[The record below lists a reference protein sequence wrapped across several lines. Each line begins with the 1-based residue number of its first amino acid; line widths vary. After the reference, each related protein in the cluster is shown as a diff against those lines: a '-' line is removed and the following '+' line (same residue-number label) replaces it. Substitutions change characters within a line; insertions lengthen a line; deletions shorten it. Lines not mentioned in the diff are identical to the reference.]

1 MTVAPL
7 HYIIPGGEMKHAEQN
22 LTEGSLPKKILF
34 FSLPLMC
41 TNLLQ
46 VLFNMAD
53 LAVVGK
59 FAGSNALGSV
69 GSTSILVTL
78 FTGFLIGLG
87 GGINVLVAL
96 YIGAGNKK
104 ETRQTVSTAYLLCL
118 VMGIALMLFGIG
130 SARGILSLMNTKP
143 ELIDDAV
150 LYLHIYFLGLP
161 AVGVYNCGN
170 AVLSA
175 AGDTRKPLC
184 YLSLAG
190 AVNIILNLIL
200 VIVFHL
206 DVAGV
211 AIASIISQYISAILI
226 SRALTR
232 GGHIY
237 TISLKAPLLP
247 DEKDRI
253 SLLRKDK
260 LIAILKL
267 GLPAGFQNVVFMFAN
282 LFVQTGINSFSATMV
297 AANSAAANADGPV
310 YEVMAAFY
318 VACSSFMGQNLG
330 AHKKDR
336 VLKSYFVCLGYSFFI
351 GLILGL
357 FILWMGPNFLLLF
370 TSEAAV
376 VEAGMHRLRIM
387 SVSYAVSAFM
397 DCTIAASRG
406 LGKTVVPTIIVIM
419 GSCVFRV
426 IWIYTIFAYFKTIPS
441 LYLLYIFSW
450 TITAIA
456 EIIYFRYI
464 YRREISAA

>member
-1 MTVAPL
+1 
-7 HYIIPGGEMKHAEQN
+7 MKQLEQS
-22 LTEGSLPKKILF
+22 LTEGSLGKKIFL
-34 FSLPLMC
+34 FSLPLMLS
-41 TNLLQ
+41 NLLQ

-53 LAVVGK
+53 IAVVGK

-78 FTGFLIGLG
+78 FTSFLIGVG

-96 YIGAGNKK
+96 HIGAGNKK
-104 ETRQTVSTAYLLCL
+104 EAKETITTAYVLCL
-118 VMGIALMLFGIG
+118 CMGILLLIVGIS

-143 ELIDDAV
+143 ELIDGAV
-150 LYLHIYFLGLP
+150 LYLRIYFLGLP

-170 AVLSA
+170 AILSA
-175 AGDTRKPLC
+175 AGDTKKPL
-184 YLSLAG
+184 YFLSIAG
-190 AVNIILNLIL
+190 VVNVVLNLLL

-226 SRALTR
+226 THALTH
-232 GGHIY
+232 GDNVY
-237 TISLKAPLLP
+237 TISLRHQPLH
-247 DEKDRI
+247 
-253 SLLRKDK
+253 SLVLKDK

-267 GLPAGFQNVVFMFAN
+267 GLPSGLQNMVFMFAN
-282 LFVQTGINSFSATMV
+282 LFVQVGVNSFSATMV

-330 AHKKDR
+330 AKKKDR
-336 VLKSYFVCLGYSFFI
+336 VLKSYFVSLSYSFFI

-357 FILWMGPNFLLLF
+357 TILFMGPDFLLLF
-370 TSEAAV
+370 TSDPAV
-376 VEAGMHRLRIM
+376 IELGMYRLKIM
-387 SVSYAVSAFM
+387 SVSYAFSAFM

-406 LGKTVVPTIIVIM
+406 LGKTVVPTFIVIM

-450 TITAIA
+450 AITAAA
-456 EIIYFRYI
+456 EIIYFQAI
-464 YRREISAA
+464 YRKEMREV

>member
-1 MTVAPL
+1 
-7 HYIIPGGEMKHAEQN
+7 MKQLEQN
-22 LTEGSLPKKILF
+22 LTEGSLGKKIFL
-34 FSLPLMC
+34 FSLPLMLS
-41 TNLLQ
+41 NLLQ

-53 LAVVGK
+53 IAVVGK

-78 FTGFLIGLG
+78 FTSFLIGVG

-96 YIGAGNKK
+96 HIGAGNKK
-104 ETRQTVSTAYLLCL
+104 EAKETITTAYVLCL
-118 VMGIALMLFGIG
+118 CMGILLLIVGIS

-143 ELIDDAV
+143 ELIDGAV
-150 LYLHIYFLGLP
+150 LYLRIYFLGLP

-170 AVLSA
+170 AILSA
-175 AGDTRKPLC
+175 AGDTKKPL
-184 YLSLAG
+184 YFLSIAG
-190 AVNIILNLIL
+190 VVNVVLNLLL

-226 SRALTR
+226 TYAITH
-232 GGHIY
+232 GDNVY
-237 TISLKAPLLP
+237 TISLRHQTL
-247 DEKDRI
+247 R
-253 SLLRKDK
+253 SLVFKDK
-260 LIAILKL
+260 LTAILKL
-267 GLPAGFQNVVFMFAN
+267 GLPSGLQNMVFMFAN
-282 LFVQTGINSFSATMV
+282 LFVQVGVNSFSATMV

-330 AHKKDR
+330 AKKKDR
-336 VLKSYFVCLGYSFFI
+336 VLKSYFVSLSYSFFI

-357 FILWMGPNFLLLF
+357 TILFMGPDFLLLF
-370 TSEAAV
+370 TSDPAV
-376 VEAGMHRLRIM
+376 IELGMYRLKIM
-387 SVSYAVSAFM
+387 SVSYAFSAFM

-406 LGKTVVPTIIVIM
+406 LGKTVVPTFIVIM

-426 IWIYTIFAYFKTIPS
+426 IWIYTIFVYFKTIPS

-450 TITAIA
+450 AITAAA
-456 EIIYFRYI
+456 EIIYFQAI
-464 YRREISAA
+464 YRKEMRGV

>member
-1 MTVAPL
+1 ML
-7 HYIIPGGEMKHAEQN
+7 
-22 LTEGSLPKKILF
+22 S
-34 FSLPLMC
+34 
-41 TNLLQ
+41 NLLQ

-53 LAVVGK
+53 IAVVGK

-78 FTGFLIGLG
+78 FTSFLIGVG

-96 YIGAGNKK
+96 HIGAGNKK
-104 ETRQTVSTAYLLCL
+104 EARETITTAYVLCL
-118 VMGIALMLFGIG
+118 CMGILLLIVGIS

-143 ELIDDAV
+143 ELIDGAV
-150 LYLHIYFLGLP
+150 LYLRIYFLGLP

-170 AVLSA
+170 AILSA
-175 AGDTRKPLC
+175 AGDTKKPL
-184 YLSLAG
+184 YFLSIAG
-190 AVNIILNLIL
+190 VVNVALNLLL

-226 SRALTR
+226 TYAITH
-232 GGHIY
+232 GDNVY
-237 TISLKAPLLP
+237 TISLRHQTLHALVL
-247 DEKDRI
+247 
-253 SLLRKDK
+253 KDK
-260 LIAILKL
+260 LTAILKL
-267 GLPAGFQNVVFMFAN
+267 GLPSGLQNMVFMFAN
-282 LFVQTGINSFSATMV
+282 LFVQVGVNSFSATMV

-330 AHKKDR
+330 AKKKDR
-336 VLKSYFVCLGYSFFI
+336 ILKSYFVSLSYSFFI

-357 FILWMGPNFLLLF
+357 TILFMGPDFLLLF
-370 TSEAAV
+370 TSDPAV
-376 VEAGMHRLRIM
+376 IELGMYRLKIM
-387 SVSYAVSAFM
+387 SVSYAFSAFM

-406 LGKTVVPTIIVIM
+406 LGKTVVPTFIVIM

-450 TITAIA
+450 TITAMA
-456 EIIYFRYI
+456 EIIYFQAI
-464 YRREISAA
+464 YRKEMRGA

>member
-1 MTVAPL
+1 
-7 HYIIPGGEMKHAEQN
+7 MKQLEQS
-22 LTEGSLPKKILF
+22 LTEGSLGKKIFL
-34 FSLPLMC
+34 FSLPLMLS
-41 TNLLQ
+41 NLLQ

-53 LAVVGK
+53 IAVVGK

-78 FTGFLIGLG
+78 FTSFLIGVG

-96 YIGAGNKK
+96 HIGAGNKREAK
-104 ETRQTVSTAYLLCL
+104 ETITTAYVLCL
-118 VMGIALMLFGIG
+118 CMGILLLIVGIS

-143 ELIDDAV
+143 ELIDGAV
-150 LYLHIYFLGLP
+150 LYLRIYFLGLP

-175 AGDTRKPLC
+175 AGDTKKPL
-184 YLSLAG
+184 YFLSIAG
-190 AVNIILNLIL
+190 AINIALNLLL

-211 AIASIISQYISAILI
+211 AIASIISQYVSAILI
-226 SRALTR
+226 TYAITH
-232 GGHIY
+232 GDNVY
-237 TISLKAPLLP
+237 TTSLRHQTL
-247 DEKDRI
+247 R
-253 SLLRKDK
+253 SLVLKDK

-267 GLPAGFQNVVFMFAN
+267 GLPSGLQNMVFMFAN
-282 LFVQTGINSFSATMV
+282 LFVQVGVNSFSATMV

-330 AHKKDR
+330 AKKKDR
-336 VLKSYFVCLGYSFFI
+336 VLKSYFVSLSYSFFI

-357 FILWMGPNFLLLF
+357 TILFMGPNFLLLF
-370 TSEAAV
+370 TSDPAV
-376 VEAGMHRLRIM
+376 IELGMYRLKIM
-387 SVSYAVSAFM
+387 SVSYAFSAFM

-406 LGKTVVPTIIVIM
+406 LGKTVVPTFIVIM

-450 TITAIA
+450 TITAAA
-456 EIIYFRYI
+456 EIIYFQAI
-464 YRREISAA
+464 YRKEMRGV

>member
-1 MTVAPL
+1 
-7 HYIIPGGEMKHAEQN
+7 MKQLEQN
-22 LTEGSLPKKILF
+22 LTEGSLGKKIFL
-34 FSLPLMC
+34 FSLPLMLS
-41 TNLLQ
+41 NLLQ

-53 LAVVGK
+53 IAVVGK

-78 FTGFLIGLG
+78 FTSFLIGVG

-96 YIGAGNKK
+96 HIGAGNKK
-104 ETRQTVSTAYLLCL
+104 EAKETITTAYILCL
-118 VMGIALMLFGIG
+118 CMGILLLIVGIS

-143 ELIDDAV
+143 ELIDGAV
-150 LYLHIYFLGLP
+150 LYLRIYFLGLP

-175 AGDTRKPLC
+175 AGDTKKPL
-184 YLSLAG
+184 YFLSIAG
-190 AVNIILNLIL
+190 AINIALNLLL

-226 SRALTR
+226 TYAITH
-232 GGHIY
+232 GNNVY
-237 TISLKAPLLP
+237 TISLRHQTL
-247 DEKDRI
+247 R
-253 SLLRKDK
+253 SLVIKDK

-267 GLPAGFQNVVFMFAN
+267 GLPSGLQNMVFMFAN
-282 LFVQTGINSFSATMV
+282 LFVQVGVNSFSATMV

-330 AHKKDR
+330 AKKKDR
-336 VLKSYFVCLGYSFFI
+336 VLKSYFVSLSYSFFI

-357 FILWMGPNFLLLF
+357 TILFMGPNFLLLF
-370 TSEAAV
+370 TSDPAV
-376 VEAGMHRLRIM
+376 IELGMYRLKIM
-387 SVSYAVSAFM
+387 SVSYAFSAFM

-406 LGKTVVPTIIVIM
+406 LGKTVVPTFIVIM

-450 TITAIA
+450 TITATA
-456 EIIYFRYI
+456 EIIYFQAI
-464 YRREISAA
+464 YRKEMRGV

>member
-1 MTVAPL
+1 ML
-7 HYIIPGGEMKHAEQN
+7 
-22 LTEGSLPKKILF
+22 S
-34 FSLPLMC
+34 
-41 TNLLQ
+41 NLLQ

-53 LAVVGK
+53 IAVVGK

-78 FTGFLIGLG
+78 FTSFLIGVG

-96 YIGAGNKK
+96 HIGAGNKK
-104 ETRQTVSTAYLLCL
+104 EAKETITTAYVLCL
-118 VMGIALMLFGIG
+118 CMGILLLIVGIS

-143 ELIDDAV
+143 ELIDGAV
-150 LYLHIYFLGLP
+150 LYLRIYFLGLP

-170 AVLSA
+170 AILSA
-175 AGDTRKPLC
+175 AGDTKKPL
-184 YLSLAG
+184 YFLSIAG
-190 AVNIILNLIL
+190 VVNVVLNLLL

-226 SRALTR
+226 TYAITH
-232 GGHIY
+232 GDNVY
-237 TISLKAPLLP
+237 TISLRHQTL
-247 DEKDRI
+247 R
-253 SLLRKDK
+253 SLVFKDK
-260 LIAILKL
+260 LTAILKL
-267 GLPAGFQNVVFMFAN
+267 GLPSGLQNMVFMFAN
-282 LFVQTGINSFSATMV
+282 LFVQVGVNSFSATMV

-330 AHKKDR
+330 AKKKDR
-336 VLKSYFVCLGYSFFI
+336 VLKSYFVSLSYSFFI

-357 FILWMGPNFLLLF
+357 TILFMGPDFLLLF
-370 TSEAAV
+370 TSDPAV
-376 VEAGMHRLRIM
+376 IELGMYRLKIM
-387 SVSYAVSAFM
+387 SVSYAFSAFM

-406 LGKTVVPTIIVIM
+406 LGKTVVPTFIVIM

-450 TITAIA
+450 TITATA
-456 EIIYFRYI
+456 EIIYFQAI
-464 YRREISAA
+464 YRKEMRGV

>member
-1 MTVAPL
+1 
-7 HYIIPGGEMKHAEQN
+7 MKQLEQN
-22 LTEGSLPKKILF
+22 LTEGSLGKKIFL
-34 FSLPLMC
+34 FSLPLMLS
-41 TNLLQ
+41 NLLQ

-53 LAVVGK
+53 IAVVGK

-78 FTGFLIGLG
+78 FTSFLIGVG

-96 YIGAGNKK
+96 HIGAGNKK
-104 ETRQTVSTAYLLCL
+104 EAKETITTAYVLCL
-118 VMGIALMLFGIG
+118 CMGILLLIVGIS

-143 ELIDDAV
+143 ELIDGAV
-150 LYLHIYFLGLP
+150 LYLRIYFLGLP

-170 AVLSA
+170 AILSA
-175 AGDTRKPLC
+175 AGDTKKPL
-184 YLSLAG
+184 YFLSIAG
-190 AVNIILNLIL
+190 VVNVVLNLLL

-226 SRALTR
+226 TYAITH
-232 GGHIY
+232 GDNVY
-237 TISLKAPLLP
+237 TISLRHQTL
-247 DEKDRI
+247 R
-253 SLLRKDK
+253 SLVFKDK
-260 LIAILKL
+260 LTAILKL
-267 GLPAGFQNVVFMFAN
+267 GLPSGLQNMVFMFAN
-282 LFVQTGINSFSATMV
+282 LFVQVGVNSFSATMV

-330 AHKKDR
+330 AKKKDR
-336 VLKSYFVCLGYSFFI
+336 VLKSYFVSLSYSFFI

-357 FILWMGPNFLLLF
+357 TILFMGPNFLLLF
-370 TSEAAV
+370 TSDPAV
-376 VEAGMHRLRIM
+376 IELGMYRLKIM
-387 SVSYAVSAFM
+387 SVSYAFSAFM

-406 LGKTVVPTIIVIM
+406 LGKTVVPTFIVIM

-450 TITAIA
+450 VITAAA
-456 EIIYFRYI
+456 EIIYFQAI
-464 YRREISAA
+464 YRKEMRAQD